1 MPVTKKIEILSFNN
15 ISYIDT
21 PGFESDK
28 ILSDNPIFSDI
39 NDNILYKASINGTA
53 SILQC
58 VMVSESGRIHTSAIR
73 LMSELL

>member
-1 MPVTKKIEILSFNN
+1 MPATKKIEILSFYN

-39 NDNILYKASINGTA
+39 NDNILYKASINGIA
-53 SILQC
+53 SIL
-58 VMVSESGRIHTSAIR
+58 
-73 LMSELL
+73 